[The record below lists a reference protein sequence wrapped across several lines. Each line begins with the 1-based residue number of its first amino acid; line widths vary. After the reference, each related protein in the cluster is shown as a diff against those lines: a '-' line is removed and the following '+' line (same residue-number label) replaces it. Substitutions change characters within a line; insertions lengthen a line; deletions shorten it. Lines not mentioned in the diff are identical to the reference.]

1 MIIFSTI
8 SQKGKFHGQ
17 FIAVADDNP
26 FLHGGDV
33 SYFRGEK
40 MSNLRP
46 RGERVTW
53 GQHKHIHHRWRQEN
67 TSALFWL
74 MFTQQN
80 LCGGPAEEPDL
91 VLYVPHL
98 FHSYNVCRMAQ
109 IKIQCFYG
117 KSSPWRNAQFRS
129 TSAWQDFNG
138 MNALFYSLNTW
149 KLLLLTHPPWFLI
162 LAAGMMSQII
172 FLVWFTSAIIIL
184 SPCKPFLITDMH
196 KPRNDLCQTIN

>member
-8 SQKGKFHGQ
+8 SQKGQFHGQ
-17 FIAVADDNP
+17 LIAVADNNP

-138 MNALFYSLNTW
+138 MNALFLQLKYMKVTPTYTSPMILDPSSWDDVTD
-149 KLLLLTHPPWFLI
+149 HFL
-162 LAAGMMSQII
+162 G
-172 FLVWFTSAIIIL
+172 LVHLRYNYTFTLQAL
-184 SPCKPFLITDMH
+184 SYH
-196 KPRNDLCQTIN
+196 RHAQTKKRSVSNN